1 MASSE
6 GMPST
11 TGNGIP
17 MGLETPTP
25 ARRRVPG
32 GSSSAT
38 GKTLRDSRVDSG
50 SVDLETPV
58 ELSPKS
64 PLEVLDD
71 ALTSAMRNPASP
83 VAPPRVLRTTAT
95 NSK

>member
-6 GMPST
+6 GVPST
-11 TGNGIP
+11 AGNGIP

-32 GSSSAT
+32 GSSSAS

-50 SVDLETPV
+50 SVDLETPI
-58 ELSPKS
+58 EMSPKS

-83 VAPPRVLRTTAT
+83 VAPPRVLRTTT
-95 NSK
+95 SNSK